1 MPSGRYYP
9 DFHLAAATD
18 SNRNNLRL
26 SAVVPDTLPDN
37 LLLSAAVPVLLPDN
51 FRLSAA
57 VPDSFLLSAAVQI
70 LPQDDFRLSAAVPV
84 LLPDYLFSDSVL
96 FVSAYNTVFLA
107 VPVLLRTQSHAFC
120 SARSYISHRFL
131 IAFRNICKMPFLS
144 LLSVCR
150 SSLLCCQQRLHSLFF
165 LCLSK
170 LIQVVLISHIQ
181 LLC

>member
-9 DFHLAAATD
+9 DFHLAAAPD

-26 SAVVPDTLPDN
+26 SAVVPDTLPDSF
-37 LLLSAAVPVLLPDN
+37 LLSAAVQMLL
-51 FRLSAA
+51 
-57 VPDSFLLSAAVQI
+57 PDSFLLSAAVQVL
-70 LPQDDFRLSAAVPV
+70 LPDNFRLSAAVPV

-96 FVSAYNTVFLA
+96 FVSAYNTVFLT

-150 SSLLCCQQRLHSLFF
+150 SSLPCCQQ
-165 LCLSK
+165 
-170 LIQVVLISHIQ
+170 
-181 LLC
+181 